1 MTYYEVT
8 YIVSP
13 ELDEEKLSETLE
25 RYQNLVQEQG
35 GRVLNVNKWGKRRLA
50 YEIADR
56 REGVYVTMQFAGNVK
71 VTDELDRSFKLA
83 EEVLRHLIVRIS
95 QDQVVE
101 EQA

>member
-56 REGVYVTMQFAGNVK
+56 REGVYVTMQFAGNVQ

>member
-1 MTYYEVT
+1 
-8 YIVSP
+8 
-13 ELDEEKLSETLE
+13 
-25 RYQNLVQEQG
+25 
-35 GRVLNVNKWGKRRLA
+35 
-50 YEIADR
+50 
-56 REGVYVTMQFAGNVK
+56 MQFAGNVQ